1 MKRVFRGALGALIAT
16 VAHAAAL
23 GMTAVPVQGQGQ
35 QNQPTV
41 TAFVNVNV
49 VPMDEERVL
58 RNYTVIVE
66 QGRVMEMGPA
76 GRVTV
81 PADAQRIEAA
91 GKYLMP
97 GLAEMHGHTPSGPF
111 AETVMFLYVAN
122 GVTTV
127 RGMLGL
133 DGHLEL
139 RRQTNSGRMI
149 GPTLYLAGP
158 SFNNRTVQS
167 PQHAAERVRLQKLEG
182 WDHLKIHPGLTVP
195 QYDALARTA
204 SAVGMRFGGHVPA
217 DVGIVHAIEMGQLT
231 FDHLDGYLEYAGG
244 IDTPIDDAK
253 LDEVIEL
260 TKQAGAAVVPTSVLW
275 EVGIIGLGDVDEM
288 VNYPEMRYW
297 PRQGVNRWAGSVRS
311 RRASPNFDAETAR
324 AFAENRRRL
333 LKRLN
338 DAGVTILMGTDSPQM
353 FSVPGFSIH
362 REMQYMQ
369 DAGMSP
375 YEVLESGTKNVGEYF
390 SNNDAF
396 GTVGVG
402 RRADFILTN
411 SNPLD
416 DVANVADRA
425 GVMVRGRW
433 LSEEMIQERLAEIAA
448 EIAATTDQ

>member
-1 MKRVFRGALGALIAT
+1 MKRGALIAT
-16 VAHAAAL
+16 VAHMVAV
-23 GMTAVPVQGQGQ
+23 GMTAVPVQAQGQ

-58 RNYTVIVE
+58 RNYTVVVE

-81 PADAQRIEAA
+81 PANAQRIDAA

-97 GLAEMHGHTPSGPF
+97 GLAEMHGHTPSGSF

-133 DGHLEL
+133 DGQLEL
-139 RRQTNSGRMI
+139 RRQANTGRMI
-149 GPTLYLAGP
+149 APTLYLAGP
-158 SFNNRTVQS
+158 SFNDRTVQS

-182 WDHLKIHPGLTVP
+182 WDHLKVHPGLTVE

-204 SAVGMRFGGHVPA
+204 SAVGMRFSGHVPA
-217 DVGIVHAIEMGQLT
+217 DVGIVHAIKMGQLT

-244 IDTPIDDAK
+244 IGTPIDDAK

-260 TKQAGAAVVPTSVLW
+260 TKQAGAAVVPTMVLW

-288 VNYPEMRYW
+288 ENYPEMRYW
-297 PRQGVNRWAGSVRS
+297 PRQGVNQWARSVRS
-311 RRASPNFDAETAR
+311 RRANPNFDAETAR

-362 REMQYMQ
+362 REMQYMA

-375 YEVLESGTKNVGEYF
+375 YEVLKSGTKNVGEYF
-390 SNNDAF
+390 RNNDAF
-396 GTVGVG
+396 GTIGVG

-416 DVANVADRA
+416 DIANVADRV

-433 LSEEMIQERLAEIAA
+433 LSEEMIQERLTEIAA

>member
-1 MKRVFRGALGALIAT
+1 MKRGALIAI
-16 VAHAAAL
+16 VAHMAAV
-23 GMTAVPVQGQGQ
+23 GMTAGQAQGRQ
-35 QNQPTV
+35 QEPRI

-49 VPMDEERVL
+49 IPMDEERVL
-58 RNYTVIVE
+58 RNYTVVVE
-66 QGRVMEMGPA
+66 QGRIMEMGPA
-76 GRVTV
+76 GSVTV
-81 PADAQRIEAA
+81 PANAQRIDGS

-139 RRQTNSGRMI
+139 RRRANTGRI
-149 GPTLYLAGP
+149 IAPTLYLAGP

-167 PQHAAERVRLQKLEG
+167 PQHAAERV
-182 WDHLKIHPGLTVP
+182 
-195 QYDALARTA
+195 A

-217 DVGIVHAIEMGQLT
+217 DVGIVHAIKMGQLT

-244 IDTPIDDAK
+244 IDGPIDDAK

-260 TKQAGAAVVPTSVLW
+260 TKQAGAAVVPTMVLW
-275 EVGIIGLGDVDEM
+275 EVGIIGLGDIDEM
-288 VNYPEMRYW
+288 ENYPEMRYW
-297 PRQGVNRWAGSVRS
+297 PRQQVRS
-311 RRASPNFDAETAR
+311 WAARVRQRRQAPNFDVEVAQ
-324 AFAENRRRL
+324 AFGRNRMRVL
-333 LKRLN
+333 EALN

-353 FSVPGFSIH
+353 FSVPGFSLH
-362 REMQYMQ
+362 REMQAMLN
-369 DAGMSP
+369 AGMTT
-375 YEVLESGTKNVGEYF
+375 YEILESGTKNVGEYF
-390 SNNDAF
+390 RNNDSF
-396 GTVGVG
+396 GTIGVG

-416 DVANVADRA
+416 DIANVADRA

-433 LSEEMIQERLAEIAA
+433 LSEEMIQQRLEEIAR
-448 EIAATTDQ
+448 ELGN

>member
-16 VAHAAAL
+16 VAHAAAV
-23 GMTAVPVQGQGQ
+23 GMTAVQVQAQGQ
-35 QNQPTV
+35 QNQPPV

-49 VPMDEERVL
+49 VPMDEDRVL

-81 PADAQRIEAA
+81 PPNAQRIDAA

-97 GLAEMHGHTPSGPF
+97 GLAEMHGHTPSGTF

-139 RRQTNSGRMI
+139 RRQANTGRMI
-149 GPTLYLAGP
+149 APTLYLAGP
-158 SFNNRTVQS
+158 SFNGGTVQS

-182 WDHLKIHPGLTVP
+182 WDHLKIHPGLTLA

-217 DVGIVHAIEMGQLT
+217 DVGIVHAIKMGQVT

-244 IDTPIDDAK
+244 VSTPIDDAK

-260 TKQAGAAVVPTSVLW
+260 TRQAGAAVVPTSVLW

-297 PRQGVNRWAGSVRS
+297 PRQGVDQWARSVRG
-311 RRASPNFDAETAR
+311 RRANPNFHAEDAR
-324 AFAENRRRL
+324 RFAENRRRL

-362 REMQYMQ
+362 REMQYMA

-375 YEVLESGTKNVGEYF
+375 YEVLQSGTKNVGEYF
-390 SNNDAF
+390 RNNDAF

-416 DVANVADRA
+416 DIANVADRV

-433 LSEEMIQERLAEIAA
+433 LSEEMIQQRLEEIAR
-448 EIAATTDQ
+448 ELGG

>member
-1 MKRVFRGALGALIAT
+1 MKRVFRGASGALFAA
-16 VAHAAAL
+16 VAHAAVV
-23 GMTAVPVQGQGQ
+23 GMTAVQVHAQGQ
-35 QNQPTV
+35 QDRPTV

-49 VPMDEERVL
+49 VPMDEDRVL

-66 QGRVMEMGPA
+66 QGRVAEVGPA

-81 PADAQRIEAA
+81 PANAQRIDAA

-139 RRQTNSGRMI
+139 RRQANFGHI
-149 GPTLYLAGP
+149 IAPTLYLAGP
-158 SFNNRTVQS
+158 SFNGRTVQS
-167 PQHAAERVRLQKLEG
+167 PRHAAERVRLQKLEG
-182 WDHLKIHPGLTVP
+182 WDHLKIHPGLTLE

-204 SAVGMRFGGHVPA
+204 SAVGIRFGGHVPA
-217 DVGIVHAIEMGQLT
+217 DVGIVHAIKMGQVTL
-231 FDHLDGYLEYAGG
+231 DHLDGYLEYAGG
-244 IDTPIDDAK
+244 IGTPIDDAK

-260 TKQAGAAVVPTSVLW
+260 TMQAGAAVVPTSVLW
-275 EVGIIGLGDVDEM
+275 EVAIIALGDVDEM

-297 PRQGVNRWAGSVRS
+297 PAQGVDRWARSVRS
-311 RRASPNFDAETAR
+311 RRGNQNFNAETAR

-375 YEVLESGTKNVGEYF
+375 YEVLRSGTKNVGEYF
-390 SNNDAF
+390 RNNDAF

-402 RRADFILTN
+402 RRADFILVN

-433 LSEEMIQERLAEIAA
+433 LSEEMIQERLAEIAE
-448 EIAATTDQ
+448 EIATATDQ

>member
-1 MKRVFRGALGALIAT
+1 MKRGALIAIA
-16 VAHAAAL
+16 AHMAAV
-23 GMTAVPVQGQGQ
+23 GMTTGQAQGRQ
-35 QNQPTV
+35 QEPRI

-49 VPMDEERVL
+49 IPMDEERVL
-58 RNYTVIVE
+58 RNYTVVVE
-66 QGRVMEMGPA
+66 QGRIMEMGPA
-76 GRVTV
+76 GSVTV
-81 PADAQRIEAA
+81 PASAQRIDGS

-97 GLAEMHGHTPSGPF
+97 GLAEMHGHTPSGSF

-139 RRQTNSGRMI
+139 RRQANSGRMI
-149 GPTLYLAGP
+149 APTLYLAGP

-182 WDHLKIHPGLTVP
+182 WDHLKIHPGLTVE

-204 SAVGMRFGGHVPA
+204 SAVGLRFGGHVPA
-217 DVGIVHAIEMGQLT
+217 DVGIVHAIKMGQLT

-244 IDTPIDDAK
+244 IGAPIDDAK

-275 EVGIIGLGDVDEM
+275 EIGIIGLGEVDEM
-288 VNYPEMRYW
+288 ANYPEMRYW
-297 PRQGVNRWAGSVRS
+297 PRQGVDQWARSVRS
-311 RRASPNFDAETAR
+311 RRANPNFDVETAR

-362 REMQYMQ
+362 REMQYMR
-369 DAGMSP
+369 DAGLSP
-375 YEVLESGTKNVGEYF
+375 YEVLKSGTKNVGEYF
-390 SNNDAF
+390 RNNDAF

-416 DVANVADRA
+416 DIANVADRA

-433 LSEEMIQERLAEIAA
+433 LSEEMIQQRLEEIAR
-448 EIAATTDQ
+448 ELGN

>member
-1 MKRVFRGALGALIAT
+1 
-16 VAHAAAL
+16 
-23 GMTAVPVQGQGQ
+23 MTPGQAQGRQ
-35 QNQPTV
+35 QEPRI

-49 VPMDEERVL
+49 IPMDEERVL
-58 RNYTVIVE
+58 RNYTVVVE
-66 QGRVMEMGPA
+66 HGRVMEMGPA
-76 GRVTV
+76 GSVTV
-81 PADAQRIEAA
+81 PANAQRIEGS

-97 GLAEMHGHTPSGPF
+97 GLAEMHGHTPSGLF

-139 RRQTNSGRMI
+139 RRRASTGQI
-149 GPTLYLAGP
+149 IAPTLYLAGP
-158 SFNNRTVQS
+158 SFNNRTVS
-167 PQHAAERVRLQKLEG
+167 SVQHAIDRVRLQKREG
-182 WDHLKIHPGLTVP
+182 WDHLKIHPGLTVE
-195 QYDALARTA
+195 QYDAVARTA

-217 DVGIVHAIEMGQLT
+217 DVGIVHAIKMGQLT
-231 FDHLDGYLEYAGG
+231 FDHLDGYLEYTGG
-244 IDTPIDDAK
+244 IGTPIDDAK

-260 TKQAGAAVVPTSVLW
+260 TKQAGAAVVPTMVLW
-275 EVGIIGLGDVDEM
+275 EVGIIGLGEVDEM

-297 PRQGVNRWAGSVRS
+297 PQQGVNQWARSVRS
-311 RRASPNFDAETAR
+311 RRANPDFDVETAR

-333 LKRLN
+333 LKKLN

-353 FSVPGFSIH
+353 FSVPGFSLH
-362 REMQYMQ
+362 REMQAMSN
-369 DAGMSP
+369 AGMTT
-375 YEVLESGTKNVGEYF
+375 YEILESGTKNVGEYF
-390 SNNDAF
+390 RNNDAF
-396 GTVGVG
+396 GTIGVG

-433 LSEEMIQERLAEIAA
+433 LSEEMIQQRLAEIAR
-448 EIAATTDQ
+448 ELGS